1 MDCQTNISTQDFDKA
16 STYSATESRL
26 DLFFAAPKEK
36 NTATNKTADPI
47 DPYRVAVL
55 ITDGIQAS
63 AANSNSAEPCLA
75 GADPRCM
82 AYLMK
87 QRAENGFGIWAIL
100 LLMPFKGTHHAE
112 RPLDDSQWQRIQ
124 QHVSALS
131 QDPFFQGVK
140 FTVSRQGSS
149 TPFTSYQFEG
159 SKPVLVLVVSRDIQ
173 AGRAITNE
181 FSEAVK
187 RERVVQPSGGV
198 YTMEL
203 APLSVAARKIEDV
216 RFSKSVPT
224 QDLSLISH
232 KKDKGF
238 FNLAVECDRG
248 GNASFDV
255 ITSESGGSNVVPD
268 GVLAQYA
275 LARSGTGGLPEDNLK
290 IVRGQGNTLVLKVN
304 CDRITPGKFKTCLA
318 LQAALSVE
326 ETNNVF
332 WRSLSADNM
341 YEAPE
346 RLYGLKEMILDVLTS
361 TTQKPRPT
369 DAVMFTVER
378 K

>member
-1 MDCQTNISTQDFDKA
+1 
-16 STYSATESRL
+16 
-26 DLFFAAPKEK
+26 
-36 NTATNKTADPI
+36 
-47 DPYRVAVL
+47 
-55 ITDGIQAS
+55 
-63 AANSNSAEPCLA
+63 
-75 GADPRCM
+75 
-82 AYLMK
+82 
-87 QRAENGFGIWAIL
+87 
-100 LLMPFKGTHHAE
+100 MPFKGTHYAE

-124 QHVSALS
+124 QHVSGLS
-131 QDPFFQGVK
+131 QDPLFPGVK
-140 FTVSRQGSS
+140 FTVSRQGG

-173 AGRAITNE
+173 AGRAITNK

-198 YTMEL
+198 YTLEL

-232 KKDKGF
+232 RKDKGF

-248 GNASFDV
+248 GNASFDI

-275 LARSGTGGLPEDNLK
+275 LTRSGTGGLPEDNLK
-290 IVRGQGNTLVLKVN
+290 IVGGQGNTLVLKVN

-326 ETNNVF
+326 ETSNAF

-361 TTQKPRPT
+361 TIQKPRPT
-369 DAVMFTVER
+369 DAVMFTLER